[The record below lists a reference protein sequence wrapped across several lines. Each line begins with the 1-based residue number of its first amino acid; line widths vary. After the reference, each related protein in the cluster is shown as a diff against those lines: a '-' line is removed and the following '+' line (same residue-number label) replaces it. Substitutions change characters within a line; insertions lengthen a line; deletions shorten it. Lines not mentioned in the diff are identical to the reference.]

1 MYLLYQLKIPSA
13 LSEQIEE
20 ELYLYEKLSWEK
32 EETEKEVLLKFYF
45 PLCLK
50 EKEEEKINF
59 LENLCS
65 KYENISSELKLIK
78 KENWEEIWK
87 YHFKPLEIGKNFLI
101 LPPWEEAPKNS
112 TRLPIYIY
120 PGQAFGT
127 GHHPTT
133 QLMLE
138 YLENYISKISATKEK
153 PFVLDMGCGTGI
165 LTVATAKLCPQAII
179 YAIDIDELAIAATKK
194 TLELN
199 HLSSNNNIFVFS
211 SLPQDISYPFD
222 LILANIG
229 SKELKKL
236 APIFKNLSAQ
246 DITIL
251 LLSGILKEDL
261 PEMEKFYKNFSFKT
275 LKTQFLQE
283 WAILALKA
291 I

>member
-1 MYLLYQLKIPSA
+1 MYLLYILKIPHEF
-13 LSEQIEE
+13 SEQIEE
-20 ELYLYEKLSWEK
+20 ELYFFEKLSWEK
-32 EETEKEVLLKFYF
+32 EERDKEVLLKFYF

-50 EKEEEKINF
+50 KKDEEKINF

-87 YHFKPLEIGKNFLI
+87 YHFKPLEIGHKLLI
-101 LPPWEEAPKNS
+101 LPPWEEFPKNS
-112 TRLPIYIY
+112 ERIPLFIY

-138 YLENYISKISATKEK
+138 YLEYYISEITTIKEN

-165 LTVATAKLCPQAII
+165 LTVATVKLCPQAII
-179 YAIDIDELAIAATKK
+179 YAIDIDELAIEATQKN
-194 TLELN
+194 LELN
-199 HLSSNNNIFVFS
+199 QLSSNNISVMTA
-211 SLPQDISYPFD
+211 LPKEISFNFD

-229 SKELKKL
+229 SKELKQL
-236 APIFKNLSAQ
+236 APIFKKLSYPEK
-246 DITIL
+246 TIL
-251 LLSGILKEDL
+251 LLSGILKDDL

-275 LKTQFLQE
+275 LKTQFLRE